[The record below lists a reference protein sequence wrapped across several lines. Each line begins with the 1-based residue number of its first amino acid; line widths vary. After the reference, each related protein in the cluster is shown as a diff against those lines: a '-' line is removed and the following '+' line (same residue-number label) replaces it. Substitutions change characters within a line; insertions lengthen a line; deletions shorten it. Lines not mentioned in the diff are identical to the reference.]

1 MHITRRAFVSSSSVL
16 TTSLAF
22 GPARAALNERRTARL
37 RRAMHHGRFVSYQ
50 PTAIR
55 AVNGKLSDA
64 DDQSIAEDLVALRPW
79 FDGLITYS
87 AANGAER
94 VPDIAS
100 KLGYRAVVL
109 GIFDIG
115 SAAEIESALAAIRRN
130 RQIVVGCVVGNETI
144 LAGRGNWRDVS
155 VAIAKVR
162 AETDV
167 AVSTTEPFAQYLD
180 QKESAL
186 ALSNMD
192 FMTVNIHPIFEPWF
206 RSGTPANWTEFVST
220 VCDRLAA
227 RYRGP
232 ILVKETGVPSGPT
245 ASGFNETMQHD
256 FWRSLEK
263 RMPAVPSRAFSY
275 FTAFDSPWRAF
286 DATPV
291 SGPRP
296 EEAHWGL
303 FTEARAPK
311 IVMTDLPRLS

>member
-1 MHITRRAFVSSSSVL
+1 MHR
-16 TTSLAF
+16 
-22 GPARAALNERRTARL
+22 
-37 RRAMHHGRFVSYQ
+37 GRFVSYQ
-50 PTAIR
+50 PTGIR
-55 AVNGKLSDA
+55 AVDGKLSDA
-64 DDQSIAEDLVALRPW
+64 NDESITEDLVALRPW

-115 SAAEIESALAAIRRN
+115 SAMEFESALAAIRRN
-130 RQIVVGCVVGNETI
+130 NRIIVGCVVGNETI
-144 LAGRGNWRDVS
+144 LAARGGWRDLS
-155 VAIAKVR
+155 GAIAKVR
-162 AETDV
+162 AATGI

-186 ALSNMD
+186 VLSEMD
-192 FMTVNIHPIFEPWF
+192 FLTVNIHPIFEPWF
-206 RSGTPANWTEFVST
+206 RSGKPQNWTEFVST
-220 VCDRLAA
+220 VCDRLAS

-232 ILVKETGVPSGPT
+232 ILVKETGVPSGPA
-245 ASGFNETMQHD
+245 ASGFNEAMQHD
-256 FWRSLEK
+256 FWRSLEQ
-263 RMPAVPSRAFSY
+263 RMPAAASRAFSY
-275 FTAFDSPWRAF
+275 FAAFDSPWRAF

-311 IVMTDLPRLS
+311 LVMTDLPRLS

>member
-1 MHITRRAFVSSSSVL
+1 MFVSTSSVVAAR
-16 TTSLAF
+16 LAF
-22 GPARAALNERRTARL
+22 GPARATLGERRMARL
-37 RRAMHHGRFVSYQ
+37 RRAMHRGRFVSYQ

-64 DDQSIAEDLVALRPW
+64 DDESITEDLVTLRPW

-100 KLGYRAVVL
+100 KLGFKAVVL
-109 GIFDIG
+109 GIFDI
-115 SAAEIESALAAIRRN
+115 SSTAEIENALAAIRRN
-130 RQIVVGCVVGNETI
+130 RRIVVGCVVGNETI
-144 LAGRGNWRDVS
+144 LAARCSWRDLS
-155 VAIAKVR
+155 GAIAKVR
-162 AETDV
+162 AATGIV
-167 AVSTTEPFAQYLD
+167 VSTTEPFAQFLD
-180 QKESAL
+180 QKDSAL
-186 ALSNMD
+186 ALSEMD

-206 RSGTPANWTEFVST
+206 RSGKPENWTEFVST

-232 ILVKETGVPSGPT
+232 ILVKETGIPSGPE
-245 ASGFNETMQHD
+245 ASGYNATMQHD

-263 RMPAVPSRAFSY
+263 RMPASAARAFSY
-275 FTAFDSPWRAF
+275 FTAFDSAWRAF

-311 IVMTDLPRLS
+311 LVMTDLPRLS